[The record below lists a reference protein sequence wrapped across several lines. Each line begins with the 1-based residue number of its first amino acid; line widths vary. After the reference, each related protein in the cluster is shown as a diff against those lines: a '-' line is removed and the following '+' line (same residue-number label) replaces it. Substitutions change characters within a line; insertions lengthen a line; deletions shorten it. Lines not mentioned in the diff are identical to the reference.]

1 MSGVSVRTN
10 GDIHNFVL
18 VLSGATEPDGELEDA
33 LFEAGCDD
41 ATLVFRNGVPYLE
54 FDRRA
59 PSLDVAIR
67 SAVRDVRRAD
77 LPLTVVSVEAGHSS

>member
-1 MSGVSVRTN
+1 MSGVSVRKN
-10 GDIHNFVL
+10 GDMHNFVL

-41 ATLVFRNGVPYLE
+41 ATLVFRNHVPYLE

-59 PSLDVAIR
+59 PRLDVAIR
-67 SAVRDVRRAD
+67 SAVRDVQRAG
-77 LPLTVVSVEAGHSS
+77 LPLPVVSIEAGHSS

>member
-1 MSGVSVRTN
+1 MTN
-10 GDIHNFVL
+10 GDMHNFVL
-18 VLSGATEPDGELEDA
+18 VLSGDAELDGELEDG

-41 ATLVFRNGVPYLE
+41 AILALRNGVLYLE
-54 FDRRA
+54 FARRA